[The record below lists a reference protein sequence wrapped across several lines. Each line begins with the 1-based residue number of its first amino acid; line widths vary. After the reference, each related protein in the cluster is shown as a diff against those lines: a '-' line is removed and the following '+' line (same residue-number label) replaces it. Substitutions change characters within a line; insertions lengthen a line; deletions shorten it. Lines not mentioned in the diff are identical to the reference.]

1 MVDTRRVVC
10 SFRLPRGLVAAM
22 QDVIDQP
29 GAEEYWPT
37 KTSFI
42 EQALWEHLKALGV
55 DQHRYLYP
63 EQLPLPSPVPS
74 VGEIGKEV
82 AELRGIVMEMQGQM
96 GLAPPAP
103 AGFVLPPPGGYAGP
117 HAPAGSVDPMINPHA
132 HEHSINAQL
141 QQHLDE
147 AQRRREEAE
156 ERRQEKIRCD
166 KINRDIAA
174 GRAQD
179 HWYDDDLDMT
189 EAHPDHPD
197 HDERVYYA
205 SHDIAAGRV
214 GHWYDDDLNMT
225 EAHPDHPGHDED
237 VDYEP
242 DD

>member
-1 MVDTRRVVC
+1 
-10 SFRLPRGLVAAM
+10 M

-74 VGEIGKEV
+74 VGEIGREV
-82 AELRGIVMEMQGQM
+82 AELRAIIMQMQGQM

-103 AGFVLPPPGGYAGP
+103 AGFVLPPPGGYAGL
-117 HAPAGSVDPMINPHA
+117 HAPAGSVDPMINPHVYGPAVGFVNPLINPHA
-132 HEHSINAQL
+132 HEHSLNAKI

-147 AQRRREEAE
+147 SQKKRDEEEQERQDERRRVKAE
-156 ERRQEKIRCD
+156 CD
-166 KINRDIAA
+166 INT
-174 GRAQD
+174 GRAKD
-179 HWYDDDLDMT
+179 HWFDDALDMT

-197 HDERVYYA
+197 HDE
-205 SHDIAAGRV
+205 G
-214 GHWYDDDLNMT
+214 
-225 EAHPDHPGHDED
+225 
-237 VDYEP
+237 VDYDP